1 LILVPDR
8 VVDAPAPDDQ
18 ILPAF
23 DDTPSALWFDRALN
37 GISALYG
44 KTTAYGVAIDFE
56 YPGFKK

>member
-1 LILVPDR
+1 MILIPDR
-8 VVDAPAPDDQ
+8 VLGSSAPADQ

-23 DDTPSALWFDRALN
+23 DDTPSALWIDKALA